1 MRRKNQVKR
10 KRNACTCF
18 DAFVSCKSMQ
28 KQHLHIGLQLL
39 WVVLVCGCGE
49 LEFPKLNPYTNKDQ
63 ILKVMLPDSGSTV
76 VSIGGWAT
84 EVSPP
89 QPGDDHRLKLRDL
102 SGTEL
107 RISWRFEG
115 DQHPLP
121 FRATQRTAQGLELV
135 ETGLGLI
142 QSLSI
147 ERGGQLIECG
157 VTGQSERTLI
167 AEIEFHGPSSK
178 RRGID
183 AETEPWSQTDWGAE
197 VLLPDGN
204 RWRLE
209 TEGTVTPAQ
218 ATGLGASISFA
229 ARPSKIFTLRLNSD
243 RDSESGRAV
252 DILTEADS
260 VNRTLALLTSLI
272 PAATIPV
279 STSADVFEF
288 WADLTVA
295 QWLTFAEFR
304 PDYFESLRAPEDQ
317 VWTIENGLKAFETAF
332 RWGALPERQLTLYTP
347 LLHDALN
354 RLDAAANRIR
364 TGATIEEQ
372 FRRAAVWLFAETYL
386 ASMSAPARVS
396 YRSNSRDASKD
407 AITALQQAARR
418 LRQTRSEQ
426 TDSVYFNNQFIDGGS
441 DGGDGLLETFVL
453 PDSVSLFETVSRGT
467 LSWLKEADASWLAL
481 EALPWDAESAR
492 LLWTFS
498 QDIRYRRSEHWTLA
512 FAALNDTLHPVTLPG
527 ELEQRVQTRAAAA
540 ELVTVVEGY
549 LGVRPN
555 WSARKIVFDPR
566 LPDGW
571 GRTRARIPFADGELY
586 VDYDFAQRQA
596 YIAAS
601 GLVQSFD
608 CQLYFPTKD
617 GAIAGQFTLEPGD
630 QPHHFTLDVDSD
642 NASRLRV
649 TSGNLPE

>member
-1 MRRKNQVKR
+1 
-10 KRNACTCF
+10 
-18 DAFVSCKSMQ
+18 
-28 KQHLHIGLQLL
+28 
-39 WVVLVCGCGE
+39 
-49 LEFPKLNPYTNKDQ
+49 
-63 ILKVMLPDSGSTV
+63 MLPDSGSAI
-76 VSIGGWAT
+76 VSIGSWAT

-121 FRATQRTAQGLELV
+121 FRATHRTVHGLELV
-135 ETGLGLI
+135 ESGLGLQ

-147 ERGGQLIECG
+147 EQGGQLIECG
-157 VTGQSERTLI
+157 VTGQSERKLI
-167 AEIEFHGPSSK
+167 AEIEFRRPSSK

-183 AETEPWSQTDWGAE
+183 AESEPWTLADSGAE
-197 VLLPDGN
+197 VLLPDGS

-218 ATGLGASISFA
+218 ASGFGASISFA
-229 ARPSKIFTLRLNSD
+229 ARSSKSFTLLLNPAGN
-243 RDSESGRAV
+243 SEAGRGV
-252 DILTEADS
+252 DILTESDS

-272 PAATIPV
+272 PAPTVPV
-279 STSADVFEF
+279 STSADVFEYS
-288 WADLTVA
+288 ADLTVA
-295 QWLTFAEFR
+295 QWLTFAVFQ
-304 PDYFESLRAPEDQ
+304 PDYFELLRAPEDQ
-317 VWTIENGLKAFETAF
+317 VWTIENGVKAFETAF
-332 RWGALPERQLTLYTP
+332 RWGTLPERQLTLYTP
-347 LLHDALN
+347 LLHEALN

-386 ASMSAPARVS
+386 ASGATPARVS

-407 AITALQQAARR
+407 AITALQQTARTFR
-418 LRQTRSEQ
+418 RTRSSQ
-426 TDSVYFNNQFIDGGS
+426 PDSVYFNNQFIDGGS
-441 DGGDGLLETFVL
+441 DGGEGLLETFVQ
-453 PDSVSLFETVSRGT
+453 PDSASLFETVSRGT
-467 LSWLKEADASWLAL
+467 LSWLKEADASWIAL
-481 EALPWDAESAR
+481 EALPWHAESAR

-498 QDIRYRRSEHWTLA
+498 QDIRYRRSEHWPLA
-512 FAALNDTLHPVTLPG
+512 FAALNDTFHPVTLPG
-527 ELEQRVQTRAAAA
+527 DLEQRVQTRAAAA
-540 ELVTVVEGY
+540 ELVTVMEGY

-566 LPDGW
+566 LPDSW

-596 YIAAS
+596 YIAAR
-601 GLVQSFD
+601 GLLQSFD

-630 QPHHFTLDVDSD
+630 KPHQFTLEVDSD